1 MAQIERREN
10 RVVSETTVHKTV
22 SVIDKMEYSHSKK
35 IFLNILE
42 AKYLVEKGKKVLEER
57 ITLSDGTVRH
67 NFFVWVN
74 FSCIEEDL
82 PTVKGE

>member
-1 MAQIERREN
+1 MASMQREN

-42 AKYLVEKGKKVLEER
+42 AKYLVERVRKFLKKE
-57 ITLSDGTVRH
+57 
-67 NFFVWVN
+67 
-74 FSCIEEDL
+74 
-82 PTVKGE
+82 

>member
-1 MAQIERREN
+1 MASMQREN

-22 SVIDKMEYSHSKK
+22 SIPDRIEYNHSKK

-42 AKYLVEKGKKVLEER
+42 AKYLVEKGKEVLEER
-57 ITLSDGTVRH
+57 VTLSDGTIRH
-67 NFFVWVN
+67 NFFVWVS

-82 PTVKGE
+82 PSRKGE